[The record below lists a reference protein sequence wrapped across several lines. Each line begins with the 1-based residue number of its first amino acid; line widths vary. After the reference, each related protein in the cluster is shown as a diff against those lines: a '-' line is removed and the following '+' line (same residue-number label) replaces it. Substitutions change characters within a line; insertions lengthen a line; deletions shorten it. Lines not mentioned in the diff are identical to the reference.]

1 MSDNIW
7 ESQLEINT
15 IFDKRLGMIEEQLT
29 LLTQLT
35 IEMSQVSRKLAQP
48 TEPTE
53 PTEPKEPTGCT
64 GKHCAC
70 QDGAM

>member
-15 IFDKRLGMIEEQLT
+15 IFNKRMALTEKQLT
-29 LLTQLT
+29 ALTELVIAQGKLIAQL
-35 IEMSQVSRKLAQP
+35 SAP
-48 TEPTE
+48 AEP
-53 PTEPKEPTGCT
+53 CT

>member
-1 MSDNIW
+1 MSENIW
-7 ESQLEINT
+7 ESQLEINQ

-29 LLTQLT
+29 LLSQLT
-35 IEMSQVSRKLAQP
+35 IELSQVSRKLAQP

-53 PTEPKEPTGCT
+53 PTGCT

-70 QDGAM
+70 KAGEM

>member
-15 IFDKRLGMIEEQLT
+15 IFDKRMALTEKQLT
-29 LLTQLT
+29 ALAELVIAQGKVLRQLA
-35 IEMSQVSRKLAQP
+35 KL
-48 TEPTE
+48 TEPT
-53 PTEPKEPTGCT
+53 EPTGCT
-64 GKHCAC
+64 GKHCVC